1 MRILSS
7 KLNTQ
12 HDKCDDEQK
21 TLKVDNLCGKIL
33 KAAEDSDYEEEDVL
47 SDSFLAKILNHREKD
62 VEVFEEMSNDPID
75 ETKYYPN

>member
-12 HDKCDDEQK
+12 HDTCDYEQK

-33 KAAEDSDYEEEDVL
+33 KAAEDSDYEEEDML
-47 SDSFLAKILNHREKD
+47 K
-62 VEVFEEMSNDPID
+62 
-75 ETKYYPN
+75 